1 MRAGFVYG
9 CPPGRRYWGRAR
21 AGMRL
26 LRAAGAPAGRLRAYR
41 APLWRVLGPRRRGL
55 LLAALVLALGFAPGL
70 ALLSVLRASVL
81 NPFPYR
87 QPDRLV
93 AVRLSTFLGQVPA
106 TPGLIREWT
115 SRRELFAAFAT
126 FAPERTQFLHLP
138 HGSRQLNVSA
148 ITPGLLATLGV
159 RPELGPGLGLRAG
172 PEVLLSDALWRSAF
186 GADSSVVGR
195 VVELSGKPYTVA
207 GVMPPGFAFP
217 QRIHPSLSESVE
229 AWPGLDLDRVPQ
241 KIGNYLGIGRLRNG
255 VSAERAAAV
264 LTARLPPI
272 WRKLKARVAVTSL
285 RDLAIEPVGTELS
298 LAAAAAMLV
307 LALACTNAAAL
318 FMLDCERRRRELAVR
333 LALGAGH
340 GRIARSLLARALGV
354 SFCGAALGVAGGLLG
369 ARAITALLPPGLP
382 LFARPGVGGW
392 FAAVAV
398 GCALVAAA
406 PAALAAIGTSLRT
419 EPAAVLASAGGRE
432 AAPPQGRARFLR
444 AAVVI
449 ELTLALGLATAGVLT
464 ARGYGNLLARPR
476 NYSPGGL
483 DLCTIKLPP
492 NARILAVTRQLGV
505 PTAVLSALV
514 PLTSTPVRF
523 SFAAHG
529 PAPPP
534 GPGLEGADY
543 AAVSPSYFSLLRIPL
558 LAGRIFAGGSRSDE
572 AVIDQRMAREIIGP
586 DANLSRALGA
596 TVQVLGTD
604 ARVVGVVATAH
615 ALAGAPHTS
624 PQIYR
629 PYMTDP
635 APIAR
640 VLVRSNLPPR
650 ALQDELQA
658 LATRIA
664 PDAEVYGVQRLPRL
678 LRQAQAISRFQASLF
693 SALGLAAVLLA
704 ALGVFSVLAAAATL
718 RRRDYAIRVSLGATP
733 NRIRS
738 EVLADALRLLWPGAL
753 AGLGVALL
761 AAHLLA
767 ASFPQV
773 SSRDGA
779 GVALGVLAALAGA
792 ALAAVFATLSAVQR
806 ALKNPL
812 ALLQRD

>member
-1 MRAGFVYG
+1 MPADLFRACGV
-9 CPPGRRYWGRAR
+9 PVWRA
-21 AGMRL
+21 
-26 LRAAGAPAGRLRAYR
+26 
-41 APLWRVLGPRRRGL
+41 LGLRRRGL
-55 LLAALVLALGFAPGL
+55 LVAALVLALGFAPGL

-93 AVRLSTFLGQVPA
+93 AVRLDTFLGEVPA
-106 TPGLIREWT
+106 TAELIQQWAL
-115 SRRELFAAFAT
+115 RRDLFDAFGT
-126 FAPERTQFLHLP
+126 FAPERARFLRLP
-138 HGSRQLNVSA
+138 HGSRQLDVSA

-159 RPELGPGLGLRAG
+159 RPELGPGLGTHSG
-172 PEVLLSDALWRSAF
+172 PAVLLSDALWRSTF
-186 GADSSVVGR
+186 GADLSVVGR
-195 VVELSGKPYTVA
+195 VVDFSGKPYTVA
-207 GVMPPGFAFP
+207 GVMPPSFAFP

-229 AWPGLDLDRVPQ
+229 AWPRLDLDLVPQ
-241 KIGNYLGIGRLRNG
+241 KVGSYLGIGRLRNG
-255 VSAERAAAV
+255 GSAERAAAA
-264 LTARLPPI
+264 LTAGLPPM
-272 WRKLKARVAVTSL
+272 WRKLKARVTVTSL
-285 RDLAIEPVGTELS
+285 RDLALEPVDTELN
-298 LAAAAAMLV
+298 LATAAAVLV
-307 LALACTNAAAL
+307 LALACVNAAAL
-318 FMLDCERRRRELAVR
+318 FLLDCERRRRELAVR

-340 GRIARSLLARALGV
+340 GRIARSLLAQALGTG
-354 SFCGAALGVAGGLLG
+354 FCGAALGGGGGLLG
-369 ARAITALLPPGLP
+369 ARAITVLLPPGLP
-382 LFARPGVGGW
+382 LFARPGLDGW
-392 FAAVAV
+392 
-398 GCALVAAA
+398 VAAA
-406 PAALAAIGTSLRT
+406 AAGCAVVAAAAAALTAIGTSFRT
-419 EPAAVLASAGGRE
+419 EPAALLADAGGRE
-432 AAPPQGRARFLR
+432 AAQPRAGARFLR
-444 AAVVI
+444 VAVAI

-476 NYSPGGL
+476 NYTPAGL
-483 DLCTIKLPP
+483 EVCTIKFSPTT
-492 NARILAVTRQLGV
+492 RILVVTRQLHMA
-505 PTAVLSALV
+505 TAVLSALV
-514 PLTSTPVRF
+514 PFTSTPVRF

-558 LAGRIFAGGSRSDE
+558 FAGRIFAGGSRSDE

-615 ALAGAPHTS
+615 ALTGEPHTS

-629 PYMTDP
+629 PYLTDP
-635 APIAR
+635 APITR
-640 VLVRSNLPPR
+640 ILVRSSLPPR

-658 LATRIA
+658 LASRMA
-664 PDAEVYGVQRLPRL
+664 PDAEVYRVRRLPDL
-678 LRQAQAISRFQASLF
+678 LRQAQAIPRFQASLF
-693 SALGLAAVLLA
+693 SILGLISVLLA
-704 ALGVFSVLAAAATL
+704 ALGVFSVLAAAAML
-718 RRRDYAIRVSLGATP
+718 RGRDYAIRISLGAAP

-738 EVLADALRLLWPGAL
+738 EVLADALRLLWPGVV

-767 ASFPQV
+767 VGFPQV

-792 ALAAVFATLSAVQR
+792 ALAAACATLPAVNR

-812 ALLQRD
+812 PLLQRD